1 MRFPTAPETPYLLF
15 PVRATLARVLD
26 LRDEEVVRALEL
38 DEARLYGPWRETSKV
53 LGRAAYPQLV
63 GRRLFS
69 AGVEA
74 LLTHSVV
81 DKGGTNLTIYPANL
95 TGDSRVSVS
104 ADVDD
109 PKVVD
114 VLLPEGSSGT

>member
-1 MRFPTAPETPYLLF
+1 MS
-15 PVRATLARVLD
+15 
-26 LRDEEVVRALEL
+26 RALEL
-38 DEARLYGPWRETSKV
+38 DEAKLYGPWREESKM
-53 LGRAAYPQLV
+53 LGRAAYPQRV
-63 GRRLFS
+63 GQRLFS

-104 ADVDD
+104 ADVND

-114 VLLPEGSSGT
+114 VLLPGDGSGT